1 MPHKM
6 LLRFSSAAWV
16 PLWDIKQFDNVF
28 KIDEDFWH
36 LQSFL
41 WKEDLKANTPLLIAV
56 IKTLINGNK
65 FSASLFEEGMRILAE
80 KVRPINPK
88 PADFLLEVR

>member
-41 WKEDLKANTPLLIAV
+41 WKEDLKAGTPC
-56 IKTLINGNK
+56 
-65 FSASLFEEGMRILAE
+65 
-80 KVRPINPK
+80 
-88 PADFLLEVR
+88 